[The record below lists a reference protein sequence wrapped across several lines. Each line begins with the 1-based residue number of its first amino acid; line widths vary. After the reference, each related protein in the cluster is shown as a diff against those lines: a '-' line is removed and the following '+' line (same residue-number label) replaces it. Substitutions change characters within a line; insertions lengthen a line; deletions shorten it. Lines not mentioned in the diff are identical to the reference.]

1 MKKNSKWITA
11 VAVAALSATMAF
23 AAPHDGGQG
32 GWHGKGHG
40 RHGFGGARL
49 AEKLNL
55 TDAQKQ
61 QWIDLEKG
69 FRQDNAAFFQTMR
82 QTWQDFRAAKQA
94 GDTAKMDSLKP
105 AMETQRAQMR
115 QLRDAQELKLAALLT
130 PDQKA
135 KWDALKAERAAKRAQ
150 HEHKQ

>member
-11 VAVAALSATMAF
+11 VAVAALSATIAF

-32 GWHGKGHG
+32 GGWHGKG

-49 AEKLNL
+49 AQKLNL

-61 QWIDLEKG
+61 QWIALEKS
-69 FRQDNAAFFQTMR
+69 FRQDNAAFFQSMR

-105 AMETQRAQMR
+105 TLESQRAQMR
-115 QLRDAQELKLAALLT
+115 QLRDAQAQKLATILT
-130 PDQKA
+130 PEQKA
-135 KWDALKAERAAKRAQ
+135 QWDALKAERAAKR
-150 HEHKQ
+150 HHKQE